1 MATQDDYIRVT
12 LRIPKD
18 LHSQLA
24 DAAEETSKSMNA
36 EIIARLNGSFGSQDS
51 AIERGRRIEKLKGKV
66 DPQLESLL
74 SSFVSQIE
82 LEIQRQ
88 AQELAEDR
96 AKKE

>member
-1 MATQDDYIRVT
+1 MNDRHVISPYPIRMPVE
-12 LRIPKD
+12 LRRRLEDSAKAGSRS
-18 LHSQLA
+18 LH
-24 DAAEETSKSMNA
+24 A
-36 EIIARLNGSFGSQDS
+36 EIISRLEESVSPQDS

>member
-1 MATQDDYIRVT
+1 MNDRHVISPYPIRMPVE
-12 LRIPKD
+12 LRRRLEDSAKAGSRS
-18 LHSQLA
+18 LH
-24 DAAEETSKSMNA
+24 A
-36 EIIARLNGSFGSQDS
+36 EIISRLEESVSPQDS
-51 AIERGRRIEKLKGKV
+51 AVERLQRAGNSKAKV